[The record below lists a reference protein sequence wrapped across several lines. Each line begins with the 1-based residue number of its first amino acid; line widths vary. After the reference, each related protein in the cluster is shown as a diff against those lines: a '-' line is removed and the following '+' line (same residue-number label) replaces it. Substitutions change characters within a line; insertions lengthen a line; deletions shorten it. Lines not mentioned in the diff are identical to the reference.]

1 MKIRRGAFTFHLPM
15 LESIRKR
22 QRTLL
27 MLITIVVIVAFAWFY
42 NPATMRRAAG
52 PGGAIGQ
59 LNGHVVTV
67 GDVQRIERTIPLIHA
82 IGLDDFLAGLTTDG
96 RTRDDQFLSFAWNL
110 LLLRDEAKRLQIEP
124 AAEQI
129 RDAEK
134 ALAMFQTNNAF
145 DPAKYQQFIDTMLKP
160 NGLSPAD
167 LDDVVKDYT
176 RFEGVT
182 QLLKGS
188 SQLPESM
195 FRHQYELLNQQLSL
209 AVIKLKK
216 ADFESTIQV
225 SGDEVKK
232 YYEQHKEALLSPE
245 RRKIQVVSFLLN
257 DEQKKL
263 PEEQKVAAK
272 KTLAEQADAFAQ
284 AALQHPATFDQ
295 LAREKGGLIQET
307 QPFTIEQPDKL
318 IAHESGLD
326 RQAFNLTMENP
337 VGDVIEGNDGFHI
350 IKLTNIEPSRPLTLE
365 EAKDRVQTE
374 LKDEKVRT
382 AIQAKAREVRE
393 KIDAEMQSGKD
404 FLQAA
409 EAAGCKPE
417 TPPPFAL
424 MNPGNNLELART
436 IAMNNIELDDKQT
449 SKFLE
454 DPDGGLIIHLIKKEP
469 IDEAKYQEYKKAEYA
484 QQSSRY
490 ESIVVREWL
499 KAGLQKAG
507 RPPLLNR
514 GTTG

>member
-1 MKIRRGAFTFHLPM
+1 M

-27 MLITIVVIVAFAWFY
+27 TLITIVVIVAFAWWY
-42 NPATMRRAAG
+42 NPGTMRRAAG
-52 PGGAIGQ
+52 PGGAIGR
-59 LNGHVVTV
+59 LNGHVVTIA
-67 GDVQRIERTIPLIHA
+67 DIQRIERAIPLIHA
-82 IGLDDFLAGLTTDG
+82 IGLDDFLTGLTTDG

-110 LLLRDEAKRLQIEP
+110 LLLRDEARRLEVEP

-134 ALAMFQTNNAF
+134 ALPIFQTNNAF
-145 DPAKYQQFIDTMLKP
+145 DPAKYQQFVDTMLRP

-176 RFEGVT
+176 RFEGVA

-195 FRHQYELLNQQLSL
+195 FRHQYELLNQPLSL
-209 AVIKLKK
+209 AVIKFKTT
-216 ADFESTIQV
+216 DFESMTQV
-225 SGDEVKK
+225 SDDEVKK
-232 YYEQHKEALLSPE
+232 YYDQHKEAILSPE
-245 RRKIQVVSFLLN
+245 KRKIQVVSFRLN

-272 KTLAEQADAFAQ
+272 KPLAEQADAFAQ
-284 AALQHPATFDQ
+284 AALQHPAAFDQ
-295 LAREKGGLIQET
+295 LAREKGAIIQET
-307 QPFTIEQPDKL
+307 QPFTIDQPDKL
-318 IAHESGLD
+318 IAQQPGLD

-337 VGDVIEGNDGFHI
+337 VGDVIEGNDGFYI
-350 IKLTNIEPSRPLTLE
+350 VKLTNIEPSRPLTLE

-374 LKDEKVRT
+374 LKDQKVRA

-393 KIDAEMQSGKD
+393 KIDAGMESGKD

-409 EAAGCKPE
+409 EAAGVKPE
-417 TPPPFAL
+417 TPPPFTL
-424 MNPGNNLELART
+424 INPGDNLELART
-436 IAMNNIELDDKQT
+436 MALNSVELDNNQT
-449 SKFLE
+449 SKLLE
-454 DPDGGLIIHLIKKEP
+454 DQDGGMIIHLIKKGP
-469 IDEAKYQEYKKAEYA
+469 IDETKYQEYKKAEYA
-484 QQSSRY
+484 QQNSRF

-507 RPPLLNR
+507 RPPFLNR